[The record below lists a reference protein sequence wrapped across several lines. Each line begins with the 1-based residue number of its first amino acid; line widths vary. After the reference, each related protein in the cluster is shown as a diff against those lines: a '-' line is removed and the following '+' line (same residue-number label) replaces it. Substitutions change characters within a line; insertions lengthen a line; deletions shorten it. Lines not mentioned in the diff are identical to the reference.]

1 MHPKYPVTPRH
12 PFTTAAFTLI
22 ELLVVI
28 AIIGILA
35 SMLLPALSEAKT
47 KATGAQCSNN
57 MKQLALGWLMYKDDY
72 DGKLAPN
79 SDSTSAGNSLGCP
92 SWVRGWEI
100 LNGYRDDN
108 TNTSFLVDTTR
119 ANDDFGNV
127 GWYVGNPGS
136 YKCPADKSKDS
147 GNGMQRVRSI
157 SMNGWVQPGGVKS
170 GGGCGAGGGGGY
182 FDGNSYEV
190 YRKESDFNRKKPSDV
205 WVFLDER
212 EDSIND
218 GWFWV
223 SPAGYLA
230 TGGQTNQPG
239 LYAIIDWP
247 GSYHNK
253 STSFSFADG
262 HVEMHKWSDA
272 RTMPIVQNGVY
283 VSNPGMANNPD
294 IGWLQDHST
303 AP

>member
-1 MHPKYPVTPRH
+1 MHSPATL
-12 PFTTAAFTLI
+12 TADRQSVGPAFTLI

-28 AIIGILA
+28 AIIGVLA
-35 SMLLPALSEAKT
+35 SMLLPALATART

-72 DGKLAPN
+72 DGRLAPN
-79 SDSTSAGNSLGCP
+79 ADSPSAGNSTGCP
-92 SWVRGWEI
+92 SWVRGWVT
-100 LNGYRDDN
+100 LGNVTDN
-108 TNTSFLVDTTR
+108 TNTLNLVDIGRT
-119 ANDDFGNV
+119 NDDFGNI

-147 GNGMQRVRSI
+147 VTGQQRVRTI

-170 GGGCGAGGGGGY
+170 PGGCGAGGGGGY

-190 YRKESDFNRKKPSDV
+190 YRKESDFNRKTPSDI

-230 TGGQTNQPG
+230 TGGQTN
-239 LYAIIDWP
+239 
-247 GSYHNK
+247 
-253 STSFSFADG
+253 
-262 HVEMHKWSDA
+262 
-272 RTMPIVQNGVY
+272 
-283 VSNPGMANNPD
+283 
-294 IGWLQDHST
+294 
-303 AP
+303 

>member
-1 MHPKYPVTPRH
+1 VD
-12 PFTTAAFTLI
+12 
-22 ELLVVI
+22 
-28 AIIGILA
+28 IGR
-35 SMLLPALSEAKT
+35 T
-47 KATGAQCSNN
+47 
-57 MKQLALGWLMYKDDY
+57 
-72 DGKLAPN
+72 
-79 SDSTSAGNSLGCP
+79 
-92 SWVRGWEI
+92 
-100 LNGYRDDN
+100 
-108 TNTSFLVDTTR
+108 
-119 ANDDFGNV
+119 NDDFGNI
-127 GWYVGNPGS
+127 GWCVGNPGS

-147 GNGMQRVRSI
+147 VTGQPRVRTI

-170 GGGCGAGGGGGY
+170 PGGCGAGNTGY

-190 YRKESDFNRKKPSDV
+190 YRKDSDFNRGKPSDI

-223 SPAGYLA
+223 SPAGYLPVPDP
-230 TGGQTNQPG
+230 T

-253 STSFSFADG
+253 ATSFSFADG
-262 HVEMHKWSDA
+262 HVEMHKWSDS

-294 IGWLQDHST
+294 IGWLQSHST